1 MVGALLREPY
11 RREFSAPRP
20 GRERRSEAIDLAG
33 AGRDHAFD
41 FVAAG
46 LTPPVGCD
54 PHLMTFAPDTFWR
67 GETHRMCDRPG
78 AVSRLL
84 EELAGA
90 GVSQA
95 VIVSAVATPPPHRLS
110 VPRLEIQHRLGE
122 FLAAAES
129 AALRDALELARLRFD
144 SVYLIC
150 PAHNPV
156 GVFDVG
162 GAYDDASDRR
172 QDLVGTDGARLRGR
186 VPPVHRTGRR
196 RQRRT
201 SRPRHLPDLSMHR
214 DTRIVHAGYRKTG
227 EPGPFLAGPQF
238 SSTFTSPGDPAAH
251 ALTYGR
257 FHNPT
262 WTAWE
267 EALRSLEGGDVV
279 AFASGMA
286 AVSAVF
292 GVTLRPGD
300 VLVLAADCYYTI
312 RRMAAAWLEA
322 IGVQVRLVP
331 TRDNAQLG
339 ALEGARL
346 LWLETPTNPML
357 DVCDIRALA
366 DAARARGAL
375 VAVDNTTATPYLQ
388 QPLALGATF
397 VVASDT
403 KAMSGHSDL
412 ILGHVGTTD
421 AQLADALRLWRTQHG
436 AIPGPME
443 VWLAHR
449 SLPTLPL
456 RLTPPVRH
464 GGGTGGVP
472 RSPARRGGRLL
483 SWPVD
488 PSRPRRSRRARC
500 RPSDRS

>member
-1 MVGALLREPY
+1 
-11 RREFSAPRP
+11 
-20 GRERRSEAIDLAG
+20 
-33 AGRDHAFD
+33 
-41 FVAAG
+41 
-46 LTPPVGCD
+46 
-54 PHLMTFAPDTFWR
+54 
-67 GETHRMCDRPG
+67 
-78 AVSRLL
+78 
-84 EELAGA
+84 
-90 GVSQA
+90 
-95 VIVSAVATPPPHRLS
+95 
-110 VPRLEIQHRLGE
+110 
-122 FLAAAES
+122 
-129 AALRDALELARLRFD
+129 
-144 SVYLIC
+144 
-150 PAHNPV
+150 
-156 GVFDVG
+156 
-162 GAYDDASDRR
+162 
-172 QDLVGTDGARLRGR
+172 
-186 VPPVHRTGRR
+186 
-196 RQRRT
+196 
-201 SRPRHLPDLSMHR
+201 MHR

-238 SSTFTSPGDPAAH
+238 SSTYTSPGDPAQH
-251 ALTYGR
+251 ELTYGR

-267 EALRSLEGGDVV
+267 EALRALEGGDAV

-300 VLVLAADCYYTI
+300 VLVLPSDCYYSI

-331 TRDNAQLG
+331 TGTNAQYE
-339 ALEGARL
+339 ALDGARL
-346 LWLETPTNPML
+346 LWIETPTNPLL

-366 DAARARGAL
+366 EAAAARGTL

-412 ILGHVGTTD
+412 ILGHVGTAD
-421 AQLADALRLWRTQHG
+421 APLADALRLWRTQHG

-456 RLTPPVRH
+456 RVNQQCATAEQLAGFLAARSDVAAVHYPGLPNHPGRDIAKRQMQRFGTVVSFDLGTRGRAETFLGALTLVREA
-464 GGGTGGVP
+464 TSFGGVH
-472 RSPARRGGRLL
+472 SIAE
-483 SWPVD
+483 
-488 PSRPRRSRRARC
+488 RRARWGGDAVGEGFIRFSVGC
-500 RPSDRS
+500 EAPEDILADVGAALEAAHQ